1 MQAYARKSA
10 KKVNFVTKN
19 LYIWRKSSI
28 FAAKIENNRS
38 RKG

>member
-19 LYIWRKSSI
+19 LYVWRKSSI

-38 RKG
+38 RQG